1 MPATMSN
8 PFFDM
13 DLSKLMADF
22 KMPGVDIESILAT
35 QRKNVEALA
44 QANQLAVEGMQ
55 AVARRQAEILR
66 ATMEEAAKAAQDMM
80 VQGAPEEKLGKQTE
94 IVKVGFERALSN
106 MRELAEMVAKSNT
119 EAFNVINKRFTE
131 SLDEMRSVMTKTAGK
146 K

>member
-22 KMPGVDIESILAT
+22 KVPGVDIESILAT

-66 ATMEEAAKAAQDMM
+66 TSLEEATKAAQEMM
-80 VQGAPEEKLGKQTE
+80 EQGAPEEKMAKQTE
-94 IVKVGFERALSN
+94 LVKVAFEKALSN

-119 EAFNVINKRFTE
+119 DAFNVINKRFTE
-131 SLDEMRSVMTKTAGK
+131 SLDEMRGMMTKKPAK

>member
-66 ATMEEAAKAAQDMM
+66 TTMEEAAKAAQDMM
-80 VQGAPEEKLGKQTE
+80 VQGAPEDKLGKQTE

-106 MRELAEMVAKSNT
+106 MRELAEMVTKSNT

>member
-66 ATMEEAAKAAQDMM
+66 TTMEEAAKAAQDMM
-80 VQGAPEEKLGKQTE
+80 VQGAPEDKIGKQTE

-106 MRELAEMVAKSNT
+106 MRELAEMVTKSNT